1 MAVNL
6 TLTLTLNGR
15 DALWN
20 SRSTGVKLDITHLQ
34 FGVRNRLTTGEE
46 SFLNQPKQYTQI
58 QNGSKIGP
66 DQVRIMA
73 TMPGVENYNVAEI
86 GLWSGEP
93 GLVGSIL
100 IAYVSV
106 ATGFIAQMVLGIDL
120 VFTYDMVISTVDI
133 DYVNII
139 KDTDQSSTFALL
151 ADHEVDRNAHPYYL
165 TTDTEQTVSGTKT
178 FTSKA
183 IFSSGLS
190 GELDGNAASATKLA
204 TERTISFSGA
214 ATGSFNFDGSSNSS
228 ALLTLANS
236 GVAASTYGGGL
247 KVPVFTVNA
256 KGLITG
262 VSEQNIPIV
271 DNLTTEDAT
280 KPVSAKQ
287 AKSLQDNKL
296 DKDANAAS
304 ATKLQTGRK
313 INKVEFDGS
322 KDIEIGDPIG
332 LFLGGVQWFN
342 GSRAKVPDGYLTA
355 DGQLLSRNTFPDLWS
370 AINASFE
377 PIADEVWL
385 AGSGKRASFSKG
397 DGTTTFRMPDL
408 NGVQVGSLRG
418 LFLRGDGNGI
428 IANRSVLSGTVLSDA
443 IRNIIGSI
451 GSLRTGTTYPP
462 LTGPFYLDG
471 NTSTSITGATGTIYQ
486 SIGFD
491 ASITVPTAEE
501 NRPVSAVG
509 VWIIRA
515 IGKTMPQPASGSPAT
530 LLANTFNGS
539 QEISGNLTL
548 SGKLTLGNSDIQVVT
563 GTNYTITYDYSTRL
577 AHIQMRIFTNTR
589 IYLGLPYSNNQETGY
604 LKDITLPITLKK
616 RLFTE
621 VFFSPGDNPSVGP
634 MAEAYEWLWWTPPP
648 GIDGTTDS
656 KVRISARRLSGTTDE
671 FCNCDLYVTGY
682 F

>member
-34 FGVRNRLTTGEE
+34 FGARNRLTTGEE

-139 KDTDQSSTFALL
+139 KDTDQSSTFSLL
-151 ADHEVDRNAHPYYL
+151 AIHESDRNAHPYYL
-165 TTDTEQTVSGTKT
+165 TTDTAQTISGAKT
-178 FTSKA
+178 FSNKA
-183 IFSSGLS
+183 IFSGGLS
-190 GELDGNAASATKLA
+190 GELTGNADTATALKTARNIGGVSFNGTANINLPGVNETGNQNTTGNADTATKLLTA
-204 TERTISFSGA
+204 RKFNGISF
-214 ATGSFNFDGSSNSS
+214 DG
-228 ALLTLANS
+228 T
-236 GVAASTYGGGL
+236 
-247 KVPVFTVNA
+247 
-256 KGLITG
+256 
-262 VSEQNIPIV
+262 
-271 DNLTTEDAT
+271 
-280 KPVSAKQ
+280 
-287 AKSLQDNKL
+287 
-296 DKDANAAS
+296 
-304 ATKLQTGRK
+304 
-313 INKVEFDGS
+313 
-322 KDIEIGDPIG
+322 KDIDIGDPIG

-342 GSRAKVPDGYLTA
+342 GARAKVPDGYLTA
-355 DGQLLSRNTFPDLWS
+355 DGQLLSRATYPDLWA
-370 AINASFE
+370 AINATYA
-377 PIADEVWL
+377 PVTDAVWL
-385 AGSGKRASFSKG
+385 ASSTKRACFSTG

-408 NGVQVGSLRG
+408 NGFQTGSSKG
-418 LFLRGDGNGI
+418 LFLRGDGNGV
-428 IANRSVLSGTVLSDA
+428 IANETVSSGSVLSDA
-443 IRNIIGSI
+443 IRNISGSYLY
-451 GSLRTGTTYPP
+451 GLDSDGTINNP
-462 LTGPFYLDG
+462 GV
-471 NTSTSITGATGTIYQ
+471 ATGVFNLNETSERDTINNLSVTAHAQANSWYRLN
-486 SIGFD
+486 FN
-491 ASITVPTAEE
+491 ASNVVPTANE

-515 IGKTMPQPASGSPAT
+515 IGKTTPQPANGSPAT

-539 QEISGNLTL
+539 QEISGNLSV
-548 SGKLTLGNSDIQVVT
+548 SGKIALGSSDIQVVN
-563 GTNYTITYDYSTRL
+563 GANYTITYDYSTRL
-577 AHIQMRIFTNTR
+577 AHIQMRVFTNTR
-589 IYLGLPYSNNQETGY
+589 IYLGFPYSNNQETGN

-621 VFFSPGDNPSVGP
+621 VFFSPGDSTTNGP
-634 MAEAYEWLWWTPPP
+634 MVEAYEWLWWTPPP

-656 KVRISARRLSGTTDE
+656 KVRISVRRFMGTTDE

>member
-20 SRSTGVKLDITHLQ
+20 SRSTGVNLDITHLQ
-34 FGVRNRLTTGEE
+34 FGARNRLTTGEE
-46 SFLNQPKQYTQI
+46 SFLKQPKQYTQI

-190 GELDGNAASATKLA
+190 GELDGNAASATKLETA
-204 TERTISFSGA
+204 RGIG
-214 ATGSFNFDGSSNSS
+214 GVNFDG
-228 ALLTLANS
+228 TANINLP
-236 GVAASTYGGGL
+236 GV
-247 KVPVFTVNA
+247 NE
-256 KGLITG
+256 TG
-262 VSEQNIPIV
+262 NQN
-271 DNLTTEDAT
+271 TTG
-280 KPVSAKQ
+280 
-287 AKSLQDNKL
+287 
-296 DKDANAAS
+296 NAAT
-304 ATKLQTGRK
+304 ATKLLTARK
-313 INKVEFDGS
+313 FNGISFDGT
-322 KDIEIGDPIG
+322 KDIDIGDPIG

-342 GSRAKVPDGYLTA
+342 GARAKVPDGYLTA
-355 DGQLLSRNTFPDLWS
+355 DGQLLSRATYPDLWA
-370 AINASFE
+370 AINATYA
-377 PIADEVWL
+377 PVTDAVWL
-385 AGSGKRASFSKG
+385 ASSTKRACFSTG
-397 DGTTTFRMPDL
+397 NGTTTFRMPDL
-408 NGVQVGSLRG
+408 NGFQTGSSKG
-418 LFLRGDGNGI
+418 LFLRGDGNGV
-428 IANRSVLSGTVLSDA
+428 IANETVSSGSVLSDA
-443 IRNIIGSI
+443 IRNISGSYLY
-451 GSLRTGTTYPP
+451 GLDSDGTINNP
-462 LTGPFYLDG
+462 GV
-471 NTSTSITGATGTIYQ
+471 ATGVFNLNATSERDTINN
-486 SIGFD
+486 ITVINH
-491 ASITVPTAEE
+491 ASANSWYRLNFNASDVVPTANE

-515 IGKTMPQPASGSPAT
+515 IGKTTPQPANGSPAT

-539 QEISGNLTL
+539 QEISGNLSV
-548 SGKLTLGNSDIQVVT
+548 SGKIALGSSDIQVVN
-563 GTNYTITYDYSTRL
+563 GANYTITYDYSTRL
-577 AHIQMRIFTNTR
+577 AHIQMRVFTNTR
-589 IYLGLPYSNNQETGY
+589 IYLGFPYSNNQETGN

-621 VFFSPGDNPSVGP
+621 VFFSPGDSTTNGP
-634 MAEAYEWLWWTPPP
+634 MVEAYEWLWWTPPP

-656 KVRISARRLSGTTDE
+656 KVRISVRRFMGTTDE